1 MPYPA
6 HHSINP
12 SHSLSIASSLAFAS
26 SSAARISAC
35 AASSRS
41 ISSALGSTSNPSS
54 SSEDRCGRTPT
65 TSSSPS
71 TPTAVSSRQTKHTRN
86 RTRRGTR
93 FCRPGLRPRR
103 TTQPAHLRLVSRQ
116 LRLRLP
122 HRCARGLDHMPQ
134 RRAAPALA
142 WSCGLFG
149 SKQEGEELVPL
160 APVSRPA
167 VGDNEGCGPMCLGVG

>member
-12 SHSLSIASSLAFAS
+12 SHSLLIASSLAFAS
-26 SSAARISAC
+26 ST
-35 AASSRS
+35 
-41 ISSALGSTSNPSS
+41 STPNSSS

-71 TPTAVSSRQTKHTRN
+71 TPTATKRTRN

-93 FCRPGLRPRR
+93 FPRPRFRFRR
-103 TTQPAHLRLVSRQ
+103 TTQPAHLRLIAHQ
-116 LRLRLP
+116 FRLRLP
-122 HRCARGLDHMPQ
+122 HRRARGLDRLSQ

-149 SKQEGEELVPL
+149 SKQEGEEVVPL

-167 VGDNEGCGPMCLGVG
+167 VGDNGGRGPICLGVG